1 MGLLRE
7 AEKKELKELF
17 EKNLKEP
24 VEITVFLD
32 YEKNEDVSNIAKEL
46 MEEISGLTDKII
58 VKFIDSRSKEGE
70 NMLKEKNLLLDKW
83 GDRRGPIFVFEKHPG
98 VIYFGLPAGEEFPIF
113 LEDLIH
119 TSNNSVHVPLSA
131 AKKISE
137 VNVPLDIYVF
147 VTPTCPYC
155 PIMTH
160 NSHQFAMLNKNIR
173 GVMIEA
179 TEFPEFSEAF
189 NVYAV
194 PKNVIIYNG
203 EKIMEW
209 EGATPEAT
217 FAEYIEKS
225 LEKIK

>member
-1 MGLLRE
+1 MLLKDSD
-7 AEKKELKELF
+7 KKELKELF

-24 VEITVFLD
+24 IEITVFLD
-32 YEKNEDVSNIAKEL
+32 YEKNKDVSNIAKEL

-58 VKFIDSRSKEGE
+58 VKFIDSRSEEGE
-70 NMLKEKNLLLDKW
+70 KMLKEKNLFLDKW
-83 GDRRGPIFVFEKHPG
+83 GDRRGPIFIFEKHPG
-98 VIYFGLPAGEEFPIF
+98 IIYFGLPAGEEFPVF

-119 TSNNSVHVPLSA
+119 ASNNSVHVPLSV
-131 AKKISE
+131 AKKIAK
-137 VNVPLDIYVF
+137 VNVPLDIYIF

-173 GVMIEA
+173 GIVIET
-179 TEFPEFSEAF
+179 TEFSEFSEAF
-189 NVYAV
+189 DVYAV

-203 EKIMEW
+203 EKIIEW
-209 EGATPEAT
+209 EGAISEIT